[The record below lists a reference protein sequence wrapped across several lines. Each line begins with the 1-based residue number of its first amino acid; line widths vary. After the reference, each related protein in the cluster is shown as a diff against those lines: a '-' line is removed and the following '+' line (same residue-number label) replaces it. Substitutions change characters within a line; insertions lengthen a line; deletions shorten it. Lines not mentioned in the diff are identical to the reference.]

1 MAREIPP
8 VLQPLANLAMRIA
21 KNALDGAV
29 EEALDEVQGTLTKA
43 TTHIAG
49 ARGKAAQRRRERSGQ
64 APTKE
69 RPEIEVVVVKAEPP
83 KCRKRD

>member
-8 VLQPLANLAMRIA
+8 VLQPLVGLATRIV

-43 TTHIAG
+43 TRHIAG
-49 ARGKAAQRRRERSGQ
+49 ARGKAAQRRRERSGEE
-64 APTKE
+64 PTKN
-69 RPEIEVVVVKAEPP
+69 RPEIEVTVVESAPP
-83 KCRKRD
+83 RRRKRD